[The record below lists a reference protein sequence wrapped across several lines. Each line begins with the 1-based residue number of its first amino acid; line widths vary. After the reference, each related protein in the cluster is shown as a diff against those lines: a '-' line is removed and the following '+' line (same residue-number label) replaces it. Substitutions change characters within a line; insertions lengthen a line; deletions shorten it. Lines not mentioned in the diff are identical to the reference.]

1 VPVVENEIRLMAYV
15 DDELDPE
22 TASEVEA
29 LIAVDPEAR
38 RLAELFRDTATLLR
52 SACAERFYT
61 APPLP
66 PLPRRRPFV
75 EVSRRYA
82 NLAAVA
88 VVAVAV
94 GLGGGILMASW
105 PVSEREHL
113 IDEIAEYHGVQSKET
128 KRLVEVP
135 SSEAD
140 DLTTWLGRRLERH
153 LEVPDLSAL
162 GLQFA
167 GGRMLVIDHK
177 PVAEF
182 LYTRP
187 NGPPVALCIART
199 GTESADVRVERRAD
213 LHLASWQEGG
223 YTYVIAG
230 ILSPSDARAVAVRAK
245 TQLSS
250 Y

>member
-1 VPVVENEIRLMAYV
+1 VPAVENEIRLMAYV
-15 DDELDPE
+15 DGELDPE
-22 TASEVEA
+22 TASEVET
-29 LIAVDPEAR
+29 LIATDPEAR
-38 RLAELFRDTATLLR
+38 RLVELFRDTAALLR
-52 SACAERFYT
+52 SACAEQFYADPT
-61 APPLP
+61 LPL
-66 PLPRRRPFV
+66 LPRRRPIV

-82 NLAAVA
+82 NLVAVAAVA
-88 VVAVAV
+88 VAM
-94 GLGGGILMASW
+94 GFGGGILMASW
-105 PVSEREHL
+105 PVSEREQL
-113 IDEIAEYHGVQSKET
+113 VDEIAEYHSVQSKET
-128 KRLVEVP
+128 KHLVEVP
-135 SSEAD
+135 PSEAA

-153 LEVPDLSAL
+153 LEVPDLSGS

-167 GGRMLVIDHK
+167 GGRMLVINYK

-187 NGPPVALCIART
+187 NAPPVALCIART
-199 GTESADVRVERRAD
+199 GTESADVRVERRED

-230 ILSPSDARAVAVRAK
+230 ILSPAGAQAVAERAK